1 MKLAIATLLLPLAVA
16 STQLAA
22 APIILDHVT
31 IIDATGSAAR
41 PDMRVEISDHRIVS
55 IAPSSTTHGRI
66 HGDVIDANGK
76 YLIPGL
82 WDFHVHTGQR
92 DIYLPLYVANG
103 ITGIRDMG
111 GDLEEP
117 TGYSSAR
124 YVQLSQWRE
133 AIEGGTLIGPRM
145 VLAGYQI
152 DGYPWPGNVTV
163 TNAQEGRQA
172 VAALQRIGVDF
183 IKVKSGLSRAS
194 YFAIAD
200 EAKRRGMILAGHVPT
215 SVRVVEAS
223 AAGQKSVEHLN
234 GIALASSASE
244 AHFMGELASAFEA
257 RDRDRYNRVE
267 AQAEASFDDRAA
279 ATSFA
284 TLVKNATWQVPT
296 LVELRR
302 SALGFS
308 AGDSSWKYMPEMLR
322 VEWRKEAGT
331 RDGLGP
337 QQHFAAALQ
346 LTKVMHDAGV
356 PFIAGTDS
364 ANASLVPG
372 FSLHQEL
379 ILFVAAGFTPM
390 QALQSATLNPAR
402 YLGRDQ
408 DLGTIEVGKVAD
420 LVLLDANPLDD
431 IANTQ
436 RIHAVV
442 VNGRYLDRTAL
453 DLMLHDVEV
462 VAASK

>member
-1 MKLAIATLLLPLAVA
+1 MKLAITALLLLLTVA
-16 STQLAA
+16 SPQLIA

-31 IIDATGSAAR
+31 IIDATGAAAR

-55 IAPSSTTHGRI
+55 IAPSSTTRRRNQR
-66 HGDVIDANGK
+66 DVIDAKGK

-103 ITGIRDMG
+103 ITGVRDMG

-133 AIEGGTLIGPRM
+133 AIEDGTLIGPRM
-145 VLAGYQI
+145 VLAGDQI

-163 TNAQEGRQA
+163 TNAQEGREA

-200 EAKRRGMILAGHVPT
+200 EAKRRGMVLAGHVPI

-244 AHFMGELASAFEA
+244 TQFMGELASAFEA

-267 AQAEASFDDRAA
+267 AQVEASFDVCAA
-279 ATSFA
+279 ETLFA

-308 AGDSSWKYMPEMLR
+308 ADDPNWKYMPEKLR
-322 VEWRKEAGT
+322 VEWRKEGGM
-331 RDGLGP
+331 REGLGP
-337 QQHFAAALQ
+337 QQHFAATLH
-346 LTKVMHDAGV
+346 LTKAMHDAGV

-379 ILFVAAGFTPM
+379 TLFVAAGFTPM
-390 QALQSATLNPAR
+390 EALQSATLNPAR

-408 DLGTIEVGKVAD
+408 DLGTIEVGKIAD

-436 RIHAVV
+436 RIRAVV
-442 VNGRYLDRTAL
+442 VNGRFLDRTAL
-453 DLMLHDVEV
+453 DLMLHNAEAA
-462 VAASK
+462 AASR

>member
-1 MKLAIATLLLPLAVA
+1 MKLAIATLLLLLAVA
-16 STQLAA
+16 SAQLAA
-22 APIILDHVT
+22 APIVLDHVT
-31 IIDATGSAAR
+31 IIDATGVAAK
-41 PDMRVEISDHRIVS
+41 PNMRVEINDHRIVS
-55 IAPSSTTHGRI
+55 IAPSSAARPDNHGE
-66 HGDVIDANGK
+66 VIDASGK

-103 ITGIRDMG
+103 ITGVRDMG

-124 YVQLSQWRE
+124 YVQLNQWRE
-133 AIEGGTLIGPRM
+133 AIEDGTLIGPHM

-163 TNAQEGRQA
+163 TTAQEGRQA
-172 VAALQRIGVDF
+172 VAALQRTGVDF

-194 YFAIAD
+194 YLAIAE
-200 EAKRRGMILAGHVPT
+200 EAKRRGMTLAGHVPT

-223 AAGQKSVEHLN
+223 AAGQKSVAHLN
-234 GIALASSASE
+234 GIALASSANE
-244 AHFMGELASAFEA
+244 ARFMGEPASAFEA
-257 RDRDRYNRVE
+257 RDRERYNRAE
-267 AQAEASFDDRAA
+267 TQAEASFDDRAA
-279 ATSFA
+279 TASFA
-284 TLVKNATWQVPT
+284 TLVKNSTWQVPT

-308 AGDSSWKYMPEMLR
+308 ADDPHWKYMPEKLR
-322 VEWRKEAGT
+322 VEWRKVAGL
-331 RDGLGP
+331 RSGSGP
-337 QQHFAAALQ
+337 QQHFTAALH
-346 LTKVMHDAGV
+346 LTKKMHVAGGL
-356 PFIAGTDS
+356 FIAGTDS

-379 ILFVAAGFTPM
+379 ILLVAAGFTPM

-436 RIHAVV
+436 RIRAVV
-442 VNGRYLDRTAL
+442 VNGRFFDRASL
-453 DLMLHDVEV
+453 NLMLHDVEI
-462 VAASK
+462 AASR